1 MTRASFRQCR
11 QFARGANPFYQL
23 LRSDTINGFA
33 IGRKIV
39 QGKTTSDLAIT
50 VFVKRKL
57 SLRRLPLARRI
68 PQILRLPDDGAPD
81 GALEFI
87 TDVQE
92 ATFHALAYTA
102 RERLARSGISIGH
115 AAITAGT
122 LGGLVRDR
130 ETGAVAI
137 LSNNHVLANSNQGA
151 LGDAILQPG
160 AADGGADPD
169 DRIATLARFVEIGFA
184 ADSENRVDGAIA
196 RPIEPAT
203 SQVVWNTRD
212 IGAETPARMRSVG
225 EADIGLAVQ
234 KTGRSTE
241 HTEGF
246 VHSLFAAVRVDYD
259 SLGSGVF
266 VDQIIILQP
275 QEAPRFSAGGDS
287 GSLVYDSD
295 RRCIGLLFAGGEA
308 TANDPATT
316 VINPIGHVLSELNI
330 AFLEPGE
337 FPSARE
343 A

>member
-39 QGKTTSDLAIT
+39 QGRPTSDLAVT
-50 VFVKRKL
+50 VFVTRKL
-57 SLRRLPLARRI
+57 ALRRLPLARRI

-137 LSNNHVLANSNQGA
+137 LSN
-151 LGDAILQPG
+151 
-160 AADGGADPD
+160 
-169 DRIATLARFVEIGFA
+169 R
-184 ADSENRVDGAIA
+184 SE
-196 RPIEPAT
+196 
-203 SQVVWNTRD
+203 
-212 IGAETPARMRSVG
+212 
-225 EADIGLAVQ
+225 
-234 KTGRSTE
+234 E
-241 HTEGF
+241 HT
-246 VHSLFAAVRVDYD
+246 
-259 SLGSGVF
+259 
-266 VDQIIILQP
+266 
-275 QEAPRFSAGGDS
+275 
-287 GSLVYDSD
+287 
-295 RRCIGLLFAGGEA
+295 
-308 TANDPATT
+308 
-316 VINPIGHVLSELNI
+316 SELQSLMRI
-330 AFLEPGE
+330 SYAVFCLTKK
-337 FPSARE
+337 
-343 A
+343 